1 MSPVFK
7 FTDKAKKMQTY
18 RVGKLECST
27 CDYFSMDITIPVDKK
42 SFDRYDD
49 HVSECKSL
57 KELESMDDSLKTPQ
71 ILEQIRKNKEKIIRG
86 YN

>member
-18 RVGKLECST
+18 RLGKLECST
-27 CDYFSMDITIPVDKK
+27 CDYFSMDITIPIDKK
-42 SFDRYDD
+42 SFDKYDEHANACKD
-49 HVSECKSL
+49 LKSL
-57 KELESMDDSLKTPQ
+57 ESLNSDNPQ
-71 ILEQIRKNKEKIIRG
+71 ILEQIEKNKEKIIRG